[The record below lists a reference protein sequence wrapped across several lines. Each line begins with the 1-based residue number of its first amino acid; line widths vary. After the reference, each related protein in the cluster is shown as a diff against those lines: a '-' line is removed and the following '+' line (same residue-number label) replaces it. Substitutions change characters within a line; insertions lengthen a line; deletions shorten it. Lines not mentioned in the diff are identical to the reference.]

1 MLFWSIKWICISL
14 LLIALVHYLYS
25 FFKNTLTIPKMRDL
39 VNKPLERY
47 KEIYSTIDDKK
58 VSSLSSSS
66 SSDALS
72 YPTPVAV
79 GSNDMQNE
87 LKQFL
92 DNLHKKDDVVS
103 HSLGSNNNNAFAS
116 YS

>member
-58 VSSLSSSS
+58 VSSSSSS
-66 SSDALS
+66 STSEVLS
-72 YPTPVAV
+72 YAPPVAV

-103 HSLGSNNNNAFAS
+103 HSLGSNNNAFAS

>member
-66 SSDALS
+66 DALS

-103 HSLGSNNNNAFAS
+103 HSLGSNNNAFAS

>member
-1 MLFWSIKWICISL
+1 
-14 LLIALVHYLYS
+14 
-25 FFKNTLTIPKMRDL
+25 MRDL

-58 VSSLSSSS
+58 VSTSS

>member
-1 MLFWSIKWICISL
+1 
-14 LLIALVHYLYS
+14 
-25 FFKNTLTIPKMRDL
+25 MRDL

-58 VSSLSSSS
+58 VSSNSTQSQQAPL
-66 SSDALS
+66 
-72 YPTPVAV
+72 AV
-79 GSNDMQNE
+79 GSQDMQNE

-92 DNLHKKDDVVS
+92 DNLHKKDDIVS
-103 HSLGSNNNNAFAS
+103 HSLGSNNAFSS

>member
-1 MLFWSIKWICISL
+1 
-14 LLIALVHYLYS
+14 
-25 FFKNTLTIPKMRDL
+25 MRDL

-66 SSDALS
+66 SSSDALP